1 VTLLLPALALRAFL
15 GVSPIG
21 TERRAVSYLSVLELR
36 PLLSPCCCASLASPP
51 EQQLHMQMMAAS
63 FCARLT
69 TPLLLAVLA
78 DLSSHHGCVDGVE
91 KAYRELQFV
100 WRRPRT
106 AEIRCSRDAP
116 SAMWVC
122 VVQFESMDETV
133 TVSRQHARCCPSD
146 CPGSFIMA

>member
-1 VTLLLPALALRAFL
+1 MGTRRVRTNPHHSRCVTLLLPALALRAFL

-51 EQQLHMQMMAAS
+51 EQQVHMQMMAAS
-63 FCARLT
+63 FCALLT
-69 TPLLLAVLA
+69 APLLLAVPA
-78 DLSSHHGCVDGVE
+78 DPNSHHSCVDGVE

-106 AEIRCSRDAP
+106 AEIRCSRDAL
-116 SAMWVC
+116 C
-122 VVQFESMDETV
+122 RTG
-133 TVSRQHARCCPSD
+133 RQPAAVH
-146 CPGSFIMA
+146 F